1 MAEAVDPGLM
11 DPSSAA
17 ERRLQQ
23 QLEVR
28 DWQPTGGVTHH
39 SMMTSE
45 QWFVS
50 GHCSQYHM
58 VLKIRLT
65 QDVGGSH

>member
-28 DWQPTGGVTHH
+28 EGPMGHVQHVLRMICKRKARAAGV
-39 SMMTSE
+39 
-45 QWFVS
+45 
-50 GHCSQYHM
+50 
-58 VLKIRLT
+58 
-65 QDVGGSH
+65 